1 MRTMHGALPQTC
13 LPYAAE
19 AGSQI
24 RGCYVL
30 SSRMNKMLNAPV
42 VGRISRKLVSGEVR
56 GFLLMILGVL
66 SACFGLK
73 GFVLP
78 NQFLDGGVTGI
89 CLLVNA
95 VTGWSLPILIVVINV
110 PFILLAVKQFNLAFA
125 LKTAGAI
132 CLLAL
137 SLAFIPIESVTD
149 DKLIVAVFGGFFVG
163 LGIGLCIRGGCV
175 IDGTEVLAVFTGRK
189 SGLSIGDVILIINVI
204 IFGVAALK
212 YDLVIALY
220 SLLTYFAASKAI
232 DFIVHGIEEH
242 TGVTIVS
249 TKSEAIRQMI
259 IEKMGRGVTIFVGRG
274 GYGKH
279 GKQGE
284 IDVVYTVITRLEIAR
299 LKTEIEQIDEN
310 AFIIYQSI
318 NDTSGGMVKKR
329 PLQ

>member
-1 MRTMHGALPQTC
+1 MKKIM
-13 LPYAAE
+13 
-19 AGSQI
+19 S
-24 RGCYVL
+24 
-30 SSRMNKMLNAPV
+30 APV
-42 VGRISRKLVSGEVR
+42 VGHISRKLVSGEVR

-66 SACFGLK
+66 SASFGLK

-89 CLLVNA
+89 CLLVNGI
-95 VTGWSLPILIVVINV
+95 TGWPLPVLIIIINI
-110 PFILLAVKQFNLAFA
+110 PFMLLAVKQFNLTFA

-132 CLLAL
+132 SLLAL
-137 SLAFIPIESVTD
+137 ALAFIPIESVTD
-149 DKLIVAVFGGFFVG
+149 DKLLVSVFGGFFLG

-189 SGLSIGDVILIINVI
+189 SGLSIGDVILIINVL
-204 IFGVAALK
+204 IFTVAALHPK
-212 YDLVIALY
+212 FGLVTSLY

-232 DFIVHGIEEH
+232 DFVVHGIEEH

-249 TKSEAIRQMI
+249 VKSEEIRQMI
-259 IEKMGRGVTIFVGRG
+259 IDKMGRGVTIFVGKG

-279 GKQGE
+279 GKRGE
-284 IDVVYTVITRLEIAR
+284 IDVVYTVITRLEISR
-299 LKTEIEQIDEN
+299 LKAEIELIDEN

>member
-1 MRTMHGALPQTC
+1 MK
-13 LPYAAE
+13 
-19 AGSQI
+19 
-24 RGCYVL
+24 
-30 SSRMNKMLNAPV
+30 KMLSAPAF
-42 VGRISRKLVSGEVR
+42 GRISRKLVSGEIR

-66 SACFGLK
+66 SASFGLK

-78 NQFLDGGVTGI
+78 NHFLDGGVTGI

-95 VTGWSLPILIVVINV
+95 MTGWSLPLLIVLINI
-110 PFILLAVKQFNLAFA
+110 PFILLAIKQFNLRFA
-125 LKTAGAI
+125 LKTLGAI
-132 CLLAL
+132 TMLAL
-137 SLAFIPIESVTD
+137 AIAFVPIDSVTD
-149 DKLIVAVFGGFFVG
+149 DKLLVAVFGGFFLG

-175 IDGTEVLAVFTGRK
+175 IDGTEVLAVYTGRK

-204 IFGVAALK
+204 IFAVAAFK
-212 YDLVIALY
+212 FSLVISLY

-232 DFIVHGIEEH
+232 DFVVHGIEEH

-249 TKSEAIRQMI
+249 SQSDAIRKMI
-259 IEKMGRGVTIFVGRG
+259 IDKMGRGVTIFVGKG

-284 IDVVYTVITRLEIAR
+284 IDVVYTVITRLEISR
-299 LKTEIEQIDEN
+299 LKSEIEMIDEN

>member
-1 MRTMHGALPQTC
+1 MKK
-13 LPYAAE
+13 
-19 AGSQI
+19 I
-24 RGCYVL
+24 L
-30 SSRMNKMLNAPV
+30 SAPV
-42 VGRISRKLVSGEVR
+42 VGRISRKLVSGEIR
-56 GFLLMILGVL
+56 SFLLMILGVL
-66 SACFGLK
+66 SASFGLK

-78 NQFLDGGVTGI
+78 NHFLDGGVTGI
-89 CLLVNA
+89 CLLVNGI
-95 VTGWSLPILIVVINV
+95 TGWSLPILIVVINI

-137 SLAFIPIESVTD
+137 SIAFVPFEAVTED
-149 DKLIVAVFGGFFVG
+149 RLLVSVFGGFFLG

-175 IDGTEVLAVFTGRK
+175 IDGTEVLAVYTGRK
-189 SGLSIGDVILIINVI
+189 SGLSIGDVILIINI
-204 IFGVAALK
+204 LIFTVAAFK
-212 YDLVIALY
+212 FGLVISLY

-249 TKSEAIRQMI
+249 TKSDLIRKMI
-259 IEKMGRGVTIFVGRG
+259 IEKMGRGVTIFVGKG

-284 IDVVYTVITRLEIAR
+284 IDVVYTVITRLEISR
-299 LKTEIEQIDEN
+299 LKAEIEMIDEN

-318 NDTSGGMVKKR
+318 NDTSGGMVKKK
-329 PLQ
+329 PLS

>member
-1 MRTMHGALPQTC
+1 MKKM
-13 LPYAAE
+13 
-19 AGSQI
+19 
-24 RGCYVL
+24 
-30 SSRMNKMLNAPV
+30 MNATA
-42 VGRISRKLVSGEVR
+42 VGTISRKLVGGEIR

-66 SACFGLK
+66 SAAFGLK

-89 CLLVNA
+89 SLLVNRM
-95 VTGWSLPILIVVINV
+95 TGWPLPILIVVINI
-110 PFILLAVKQFNLAFA
+110 PFILLAVKQFNLTFA
-125 LKTAGAI
+125 LKTLGGI

-137 SLAFIPIESVTD
+137 SIAFIPFETVTD
-149 DKLIVAVFGGFFVG
+149 DKLLVAVFGGFFIG

-189 SGLSIGDVILIINVI
+189 SGLSIGDVILIMNVV

-212 YDLVIALY
+212 FGLVTSLY
-220 SLLTYFAASKAI
+220 SLLIYFSASKAI
-232 DFIVHGIEEH
+232 DFVVHGIEEH

-249 TKSEAIRQMI
+249 THSEEIRQMI
-259 IEKMGRGVTIFVGRG
+259 IEKMGRGVTIFVGKG

-279 GKQGE
+279 GKRGE
-284 IDVVYTVITRLEIAR
+284 IDVVYTVITRLEISR
-299 LKTEIEQIDEN
+299 LKNEIEQIDEN

>member
-1 MRTMHGALPQTC
+1 MMNALVF
-13 LPYAAE
+13 
-19 AGSQI
+19 GH
-24 RGCYVL
+24 
-30 SSRMNKMLNAPV
+30 
-42 VGRISRKLVSGEVR
+42 ISRKLVSGEIR
-56 GFLLMILGVL
+56 GFLLMVLGVL

-78 NQFLDGGVTGI
+78 NHFLDGGVTGI

-95 VTGWSLPILIVVINV
+95 MTGWSLPVLIVVINI
-110 PFILLAVKQFNLAFA
+110 PFIILAIKQFNLTFA
-125 LKTAGAI
+125 LKTFGAI
-132 CLLAL
+132 TMLAL
-137 SLAFIPIESVTD
+137 AIAFVPIDAVTN
-149 DKLIVAVFGGFFVG
+149 DKLLVAVFGGFFLG

-175 IDGTEVLAVFTGRK
+175 IDGTEVLAVYTGRK

-204 IFGVAALK
+204 IFAVAAFK
-212 YDLVIALY
+212 FTFVISLY

-232 DFIVHGIEEH
+232 DFVVHGIEEH

-249 TKSEAIRQMI
+249 VKSDAIRKMI
-259 IEKMGRGVTIFVGRG
+259 IEKMGRGVTIFVGKG
-274 GYGKH
+274 GYGSH

-299 LKTEIEQIDEN
+299 LKSEIEQIDEN
-310 AFIIYQSI
+310 AFVIYQSI

>member
-1 MRTMHGALPQTC
+1 MKP
-13 LPYAAE
+13 
-19 AGSQI
+19 I
-24 RGCYVL
+24 
-30 SSRMNKMLNAPV
+30 MNTAT
-42 VGRISRKLVSGEVR
+42 VGKISRKLVGGEIR
-56 GFLLMILGVL
+56 GFLLMVLGVL
-66 SACFGLK
+66 SASFGLK

-89 CLLVNA
+89 SLLISRI
-95 VTGWSLPILIVVINV
+95 TGWPLPVLIVLINI
-110 PFILLAVKQFNLAFA
+110 PFIILAVKQFNLTFA
-125 LKTAGAI
+125 LKTLGGI

-137 SLAFIPIESVTD
+137 CIAFVPFATVTD
-149 DKLIVAVFGGFFVG
+149 DKLLVAVFGGFFLG

-189 SGLSIGDVILIINVI
+189 SGLSIGDVILIMNVV

-212 YDLVIALY
+212 FGLVTSLY
-220 SLLTYFAASKAI
+220 SLLIYFAASKAI
-232 DFIVHGIEEH
+232 DFVVHGIEEH

-249 TKSEAIRQMI
+249 AKSDEIRQMI
-259 IEKMGRGVTIFVGRG
+259 IDKMGRGVTIFVGKG

-279 GKQGE
+279 GKRGE
-284 IDVVYTVITRLEIAR
+284 IDVVYTVITRLEISR
-299 LKTEIEQIDEN
+299 LKNEIEQIDEN

>member
-1 MRTMHGALPQTC
+1 MKKM
-13 LPYAAE
+13 
-19 AGSQI
+19 
-24 RGCYVL
+24 
-30 SSRMNKMLNAPV
+30 MNATA
-42 VGRISRKLVSGEVR
+42 VGTISRKLVGGEIR

-66 SACFGLK
+66 SASFGLK

-89 CLLVNA
+89 SLLINRM
-95 VTGWSLPILIVVINV
+95 TGWPLPILIVVINI
-110 PFILLAVKQFNLAFA
+110 PFILLAVKQFNLTFA
-125 LKTAGAI
+125 LKTLGGI

-137 SLAFIPIESVTD
+137 SIAFIPFETVTD
-149 DKLIVAVFGGFFVG
+149 DKLLVAVFGGFFLG

-189 SGLSIGDVILIINVI
+189 SGLSIGDVILIMNVL

-212 YDLVIALY
+212 FGLVTSLY
-220 SLLTYFAASKAI
+220 SLLIYFSASKAI
-232 DFIVHGIEEH
+232 DFVVHGIEEH

-249 TKSEAIRQMI
+249 VHSEEIRQMI
-259 IEKMGRGVTIFVGRG
+259 IEKMGRGVTIFVGKG

-279 GKQGE
+279 GKRGE
-284 IDVVYTVITRLEIAR
+284 IDVVYTVITRLEISR
-299 LKTEIEQIDEN
+299 LKNEIEQIDEN